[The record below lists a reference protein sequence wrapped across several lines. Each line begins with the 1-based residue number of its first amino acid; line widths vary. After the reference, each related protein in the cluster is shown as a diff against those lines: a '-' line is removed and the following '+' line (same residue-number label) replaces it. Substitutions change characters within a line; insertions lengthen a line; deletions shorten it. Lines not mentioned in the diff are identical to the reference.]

1 MTSVEDRPS
10 RRTPLWIKIVLG
22 VSLAL
27 NFSII
32 GLIVGASMRF
42 GGPNPG
48 PATISYAIPY
58 VAALPRE
65 ERRKVFRTVRE
76 QSSVKALPGRAER
89 RDLYRQVLE
98 ALRADPFDA
107 AAVEA
112 VLAKQTSSMLSVQQ
126 AAQQAW
132 LQRIGSFSTDD
143 RVRYADRLEEILK
156 KGPRRRG
163 KD

>member
-1 MTSVEDRPS
+1 M
-10 RRTPLWIKIVLG
+10 LG

-48 PATISYAIPY
+48 PATISYAVPY
-58 VAALPRE
+58 VAALPRD
-65 ERRKVFRTVRE
+65 ERRQIFRRARE
-76 QSSVKALPGRAER
+76 QSGFKALPDRAAR

-107 AAVEA
+107 AVVEA

-132 LQRIGSFSTDD
+132 LQRIGSFSAEE
-143 RVRYADRLEEILK
+143 RVQYADRLEEILK
-156 KGPRRRG
+156 KGPRRHG